1 MTQTKCGT
9 LRTLSLSALVNGLA
23 SQIRLW
29 WVLCLPCATPGTG
42 WAARLH
48 VLFASYMLKP
58 PKVLLL
64 VCILSFGEPAQR
76 KCGCVCRQHRT
87 HPSLSMAYLRGAPRP
102 PNDRNAAIFAAI
114 VEPRRGVPS
123 AMAVNSCS
131 CPSAGVHV
139 TSNICNSLR
148 FGCIIASS
156 KAHSF
161 RAHFNPSSRSN
172 EDRRQGLREGTTSSA
187 TSSVY
192 ICR

>member
-1 MTQTKCGT
+1 MTAGGCDGGPAAGAWGRPASPEPSRLALWSMA
-9 LRTLSLSALVNGLA
+9 LRLKSGSGGCCASRVRPPGRAGPRDCTSSSPATCLSHQKSC
-23 SQIRLW
+23 SW
-29 WVLCLPCATPGTG
+29 
-42 WAARLH
+42 
-48 VLFASYMLKP
+48 FAS
-58 PKVLLL
+58 
-64 VCILSFGEPAQR
+64 C
-76 KCGCVCRQHRT
+76 
-87 HPSLSMAYLRGAPRP
+87 PSGSLRGAPRP